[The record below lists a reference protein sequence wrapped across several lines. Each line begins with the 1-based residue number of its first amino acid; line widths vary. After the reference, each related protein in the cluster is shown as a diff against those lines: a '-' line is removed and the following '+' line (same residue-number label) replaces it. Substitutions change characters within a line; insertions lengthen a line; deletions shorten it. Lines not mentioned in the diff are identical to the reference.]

1 MKILCVADEESKAY
15 WDYFRKE
22 KLADIDLILSSG
34 DLKADYLSFLVT
46 MGHAPVYYVHGNH
59 DGYYAHHPPE
69 GCDCI
74 EDKVVNFRGL
84 RILGLGGCMSYNDGT
99 HQYTNKQMEHRIRK
113 LRRKLEKGIDIVVT
127 HAPVRGY
134 GDLPDH
140 THEGFSAFL
149 GLIETYR
156 PAYLL
161 HGHVHQQYTRSTR
174 RELTCGDT
182 TLINVC
188 GTYILEIPDPP
199 ADRIPKENFLQR
211 IWKYIRIHYLN

>member
-1 MKILCVADEESKAY
+1 MKILCVADEESKLY

-22 KLADIDLILSSG
+22 RLADIDLILSSG
-34 DLKADYLSFLVT
+34 DLKPEYLSFLVT

-59 DGYYAHHPPE
+59 DGRYAKRPPE

-84 RILGLGGCMSYNDGT
+84 RILGLGGCMGFDHSS
-99 HQYTNKQMEHRIRK
+99 HQYTDQQMGRRIKRLKGK
-113 LRRKLEKGIDIVVT
+113 LKNGVDLVVT

-134 GDLPDH
+134 GDMPDH
-140 THEGFSAFL
+140 THTGYESFRT
-149 GLIETYR
+149 LIDTYH
-156 PAYLL
+156 PQYLL
-161 HGHVHQQYTRSTR
+161 HGHVHQQYTRNNQ
-174 RELTCGDT
+174 RELQYGGT

-199 ADRIPKENFLQR
+199 ASTMPRENFLR
-211 IWKYIRIHYLN
+211 RAIRYIKLHYIN

>member
-1 MKILCVADEESKAY
+1 MKILCVADEESKLY

-22 KLADIDLILSSG
+22 RLADIDLILSSG
-34 DLKADYLSFLVT
+34 DLKPEYLSFLVT

-59 DGYYAHHPPE
+59 DGHYAYKSPE

-84 RILGLGGCMSYNDGT
+84 RILGLGGCMSYNDGE
-99 HQYTNKQMEHRIRK
+99 HQYTNAQMERRIRRLKGK
-113 LRRKLEKGIDIVVT
+113 LKGGVDVVVT

-140 THEGFSAFL
+140 THEGFAAFL
-149 GLIETYR
+149 DLINEHK
-156 PAYLL
+156 PKYLL
-161 HGHVHQQYTRSTR
+161 HGHVHQSYTRNSKK
-174 RELTCGDT
+174 EMMCGDT

-199 ADRIPKENFLQR
+199 ASMIPKESALQKAV
-211 IWKYIRIHYLN
+211 KYIKTHYID